1 MRPERPLSSVFAGG
15 HLSTVLVGQG
25 LGADR
30 TSGRLT
36 PGRDLFGTGEGVR
49 TFIHAAWCGWDGESW
64 DKDTMDILL
73 FLFGIVSHPQPIFM
87 AALAKESRG
96 YGKAS
101 PEDAKPEAPEL
112 PESGAWRN
120 NAGPEDS
127 PARLRPQSAA
137 VHRVHGK
144 PLKDPVRRSKYIH
157 TFIVVT
163 DPQNS
168 EAFFFFLRKR
178 IDSSRSRPVR
188 SCYALKDLQGSKG
201 QRGRLLPGR
210 LSVAGSPSCE
220 RWAGSIGLDPKGDSP
235 ARSREGERAL
245 LDVGVQSDGDLF
257 LEGEEKAEQ
266 VQSTSALNGCGWGD
280 WSTWSACS
288 ASCGEAKKQRSRGL
302 ETKEGGDVVYA
313 VKNSELYRQSASLWS
328 SGTAWEKV
336 FLGES
341 IALESIVIS
350 GDVIYAISV
359 DRRLH
364 QQNLKDLTPSA
375 WLQIGS
381 ERNWTQ
387 VLPYRGTLYGISE
400 KKILKRSFSNSSE
413 DWTVWAWG
421 EEWKQLAIG
430 GSEEVAY
437 GLSVEGKLFWQSF
450 SSMSPNS
457 SWKLFDERLFLQVAV
472 AGGMVYGVGV
482 DKRIYQ
488 AKSEG
493 GWSLSSSSTSNDWIA
508 VMLGGGMI
516 YALSNDQKLSRQALQ
531 ELRESDGTSWSTASE
546 QGFGSVALQRPGYTY
561 YTLANS
567 VQSAGW
573 CVDEMRFFDQ
583 TGGLLHPV
591 ASAGA
596 RSLRHPSFCANS
608 SGSLRYEF
616 EASTAV
622 ETYSLR
628 GERAKQLDWVLEGS
642 LDGSSW
648 MKLDLQK
655 EVNSEG
661 EWMNFPILS
670 QICDPSESTD
680 EQTCE
685 RPPCPED
692 CGVSDWSDWSCA
704 ACASRAT
711 RNRSLLSEA
720 QHGGRCGELEQ
731 RGHACDPSSCPVD
744 CVYNTWS
751 QWSNCPVTCS
761 GGVRTRNRTVKDE
774 MRYGGKPC
782 DGSNFQKEACNAQK
796 CPVDCAW
803 DDWGDFGPCSDSCGG
818 GQQLRRRGTRP
829 AQWGGR
835 ACEGEEKETVAC
847 ALMLCPVDCQ
857 WSDWQ
862 TWSDCSKPCGGGL
875 KLRRRGIAVQ
885 GGYGGE
891 VCAPDAAQEAI
902 DCNVLNCSADCV
914 WGTWSDWS
922 SCGTS
927 CGGGLQIRSRQQISE
942 AIGEGS
948 PCGGT
953 PQEDRECN
961 SFPCPQDCLLGDWSM
976 WSPCSTTCGPGQRYK
991 ERTHLQEP
999 VHGGAA
1005 CAPATLAK
1013 EIEDCVTVTH
1023 CEAAV
1028 AGVANGTNRTSV
1040 AAAIMNV
1047 SGGVSPVNAK
1057 SKRPFS
1063 RTDEAAVA
1071 GAANGTNR
1079 TSGAAAI
1086 MNVSGGVSPVNAKS
1100 KRPFSRTD
1108 EVSQDVREVMETLD
1122 TKRPFS
1128 QAVDSQDFA
1137 VSNQTNAWQVNQ
1149 TQLEM
1154 NLTELLLR
1162 AAEGGVSH
1170 CVIYQRQPEPS
1181 SLEPREVLELGP
1193 ASFRSIDDCC
1203 ERCSDFHPSGDTRKE
1218 CSAIQFLQSPSGA
1231 EYCVLMSGL
1240 AYNESMVGSDRGTWL
1255 VRMPESKWPLY
1266 YTTTT
1271 TTTTTTT
1278 MTSTSTTSTTSTIT
1292 ETTSVTNTSTTTIVT
1307 VTNTS
1312 TAPYGSSTKTVST
1325 SKLTTSED
1333 EHGFEEMGIP
1343 EAKSIEPP
1351 PLERAQ
1357 WLVATKPETCDQTCQ
1372 GIHERCDFAHLKAT
1386 VDSQR
1391 QTQIAFAQAGFS
1403 CLSFGTGC
1411 SPEDCPS
1418 WGAPFLH
1425 QSFMD
1430 GSTLMRNGQ
1439 VLFETALSLWCC
1451 GHFPAR
1457 QTA

>member
-1 MRPERPLSSVFAGG
+1 
-15 HLSTVLVGQG
+15 
-25 LGADR
+25 
-30 TSGRLT
+30 
-36 PGRDLFGTGEGVR
+36 
-49 TFIHAAWCGWDGESW
+49 
-64 DKDTMDILL
+64 
-73 FLFGIVSHPQPIFM
+73 M

-120 NAGPEDS
+120 NAGP
-127 PARLRPQSAA
+127 
-137 VHRVHGK
+137 
-144 PLKDPVRRSKYIH
+144 
-157 TFIVVT
+157 
-163 DPQNS
+163 
-168 EAFFFFLRKR
+168 
-178 IDSSRSRPVR
+178 
-188 SCYALKDLQGSKG
+188 
-201 QRGRLLPGR
+201 
-210 LSVAGSPSCE
+210 
-220 RWAGSIGLDPKGDSP
+220 
-235 ARSREGERAL
+235 
-245 LDVGVQSDGDLF
+245 
-257 LEGEEKAEQ
+257 
-266 VQSTSALNGCGWGD
+266 STSIPSS
-280 WSTWSACS
+280 WSTMRPCS
-288 ASCGEAKKQRSRGL
+288 LDAHVLFSLVFFVLSIHLGEDRLESEPSSPKLLRSERPTRIERTAKWGELSD
-302 ETKEGGDVVYA
+302 EGGDVVYA

-400 KKILKRSFSNSSE
+400 KKILKRRRTRRSLSRRDGQRSARSFSNSSE

-450 SSMSPNS
+450 SSMSPN
-457 SWKLFDERLFLQVAV
+457 R
-472 AGGMVYGVGV
+472 VGV

-608 SGSLRYEF
+608 SGSLRH
-616 EASTAV
+616 
-622 ETYSLR
+622 LGRPR
-628 GERAKQLDWVLEGS
+628 GVRKLKDFFFSGTSCQDGADDFSQSVSPAAKTKQQKLPAPPRSGGWMYDGTSKGVSNRPSWVVLGGAGS

-862 TWSDCSKPCGGGL
+862 TCGGGL

-902 DCNVLNCSADCV
+902 DCNVLNCSADCEDGSTPKQLPGA
-914 WGTWSDWS
+914 WGTLASGDLYEKLS
-922 SCGTS
+922 SLAAQQGPEDICMEFPKPIFAAEEVVKVP
-927 CGGGLQIRSRQQISE
+927 LQSVTPGIRE
-942 AIGEGS
+942 L
-948 PCGGT
+948 
-953 PQEDRECN
+953 D
-961 SFPCPQDCLLGDWSM
+961 D
-976 WSPCSTTCGPGQRYK
+976 
-991 ERTHLQEP
+991 
-999 VHGGAA
+999 
-1005 CAPATLAK
+1005 AT
-1013 EIEDCVTVTH
+1013 
-1023 CEAAV
+1023 
-1028 AGVANGTNRTSV
+1028 
-1040 AAAIMNV
+1040 
-1047 SGGVSPVNAK
+1047 
-1057 SKRPFS
+1057 
-1063 RTDEAAVA
+1063 
-1071 GAANGTNR
+1071 
-1079 TSGAAAI
+1079 
-1086 MNVSGGVSPVNAKS
+1086 
-1100 KRPFSRTD
+1100 
-1108 EVSQDVREVMETLD
+1108 
-1122 TKRPFS
+1122 TKRPYDVLVRFTVETVGS
-1128 QAVDSQDFA
+1128 VGD
-1137 VSNQTNAWQVNQ
+1137 VSAWLTFERFLLPRFCFEEEPLAEKMMRLLQEESKKAALSAPQTGLFGEWSSDVNYMGVSIPGPLMPVH
-1149 TQLEM
+1149 TPLSR
-1154 NLTELLLR
+1154 ELLSLSIQR
-1162 AAEGGVSH
+1162 LLAVVTDLGCVSFE
-1170 CVIYQRQPEPS
+1170 YGDPKW
-1181 SLEPREVLELGP
+1181 REL
-1193 ASFRSIDDCC
+1193 
-1203 ERCSDFHPSGDTRKE
+1203 SGCGYKKD
-1218 CSAIQFLQSPSGA
+1218 
-1231 EYCVLMSGL
+1231 
-1240 AYNESMVGSDRGTWL
+1240 MV
-1255 VRMPESKWPLY
+1255 VR
-1266 YTTTT
+1266 
-1271 TTTTTTT
+1271 
-1278 MTSTSTTSTTSTIT
+1278 
-1292 ETTSVTNTSTTTIVT
+1292 
-1307 VTNTS
+1307 
-1312 TAPYGSSTKTVST
+1312 
-1325 SKLTTSED
+1325 SKLLTD
-1333 EHGFEEMGIP
+1333 
-1343 EAKSIEPP
+1343 
-1351 PLERAQ
+1351 
-1357 WLVATKPETCDQTCQ
+1357 V
-1372 GIHERCDFAHLKAT
+1372 
-1386 VDSQR
+1386 
-1391 QTQIAFAQAGFS
+1391 
-1403 CLSFGTGC
+1403 
-1411 SPEDCPS
+1411 
-1418 WGAPFLH
+1418 
-1425 QSFMD
+1425 
-1430 GSTLMRNGQ
+1430 
-1439 VLFETALSLWCC
+1439 
-1451 GHFPAR
+1451 
-1457 QTA
+1457 